1 MKTVVSVPAIRIP
14 IRQLLYILDNIGI
27 YFFLPTINRIFVIP
41 TTTNMKTLAE
51 KAIEGKRIKMISM
64 DDPDPILEGEMGTI
78 IKLDGAGQI
87 QVKWDNGRSLS
98 VIPEEDQFEIED

>member
-1 MKTVVSVPAIRIP
+1 
-14 IRQLLYILDNIGI
+14 
-27 YFFLPTINRIFVIP
+27 
-41 TTTNMKTLAE
+41 
-51 KAIEGKRIKMISM
+51 M